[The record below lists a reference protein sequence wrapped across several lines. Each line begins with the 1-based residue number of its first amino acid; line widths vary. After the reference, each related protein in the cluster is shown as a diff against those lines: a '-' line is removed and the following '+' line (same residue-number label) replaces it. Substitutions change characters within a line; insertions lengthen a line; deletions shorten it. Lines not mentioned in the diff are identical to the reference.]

1 MGKSGGPIIPL
12 LCLLKCIRKCSHA
25 RQGQIAVPRCSILP
39 HSADERKD
47 SALYPACNP
56 IHTHSHSHTFTC
68 NLAEELWWLKASY
81 LFYFKHVDSE
91 SFDLAF
97 RDADAAAVT
106 ALLAFVGIQAS

>member
-1 MGKSGGPIIPL
+1 MHVRVRL
-12 LCLLKCIRKCSHA
+12 QCLAA
-25 RQGQIAVPRCSILP
+25 RFFLTQLMKGRTVL
-39 HSADERKD
+39 
-47 SALYPACNP
+47 LYPACNP
-56 IHTHSHSHTFTC
+56 IHTHTHSHTFTC
-68 NLAEELWWLKASY
+68 NLAEELWCY